1 MKKLLIYVAVLS
13 MVCAGAAQA
22 VPITVENYSFDL
34 PGTIK
39 QICWDGEVEIDPIN
53 NPGVYYDDVPGWTD
67 GPAVAGDSGVEESP
81 WAAAWIGYICL
92 DDSPVWNLTE
102 YIISAG
108 EDFTLTLDSGSGGS
122 GRSIIMGLYYD
133 DGTTRQSLGSVT
145 NSVPQLSMDE
155 FSMTVS
161 ATTAS
166 VGYPIGIELASPKSY
181 IGMDNVRLDVI
192 PEPATMALLG
202 LGSLALL
209 KRRRA

>member
-22 VPITVENYSFDL
+22 VPVAVPITVENYSFEL

-39 QICWDGEVEIDPIN
+39 QLCWDGEQE
-53 NPGVYYDDVPGWTD
+53 GSTDVPGWTD
-67 GPAVAGDSGVEESP
+67 GAYAAGDAGVDTGT
-81 WAAAWIGYICL
+81 WACTDGDWQGYINL
-92 DDSPVWNLTE
+92 ADGPVWNLTE
-102 YIISAG
+102 HIISAG

-133 DGTTRQSLGSVT
+133 DGAVRQPLGSVIR
-145 NSVPQLSMDE
+145 SVPQLSMDV

-166 VGYPIGIELASPKSY
+166 VGFPIGIELASPASY
-181 IGMDNVRLDVI
+181 VAMDNVRLDFI
-192 PEPATMALLG
+192 PEPATMTLLG